1 MTDTHGSNSIA
12 GEKLL
17 SLIERIENLNIDRQV
32 IGEDIREVMKEA
44 RALGFE
50 PKILRKLVAI
60 RKQPEADRQEE
71 QALIEAYASSI
82 GLLL

>member
-17 SLIERIENLNIDRQV
+17 SLIERIENLQIDRQV

-44 RALGFE
+44 KGLGFE
-50 PKILRKLVAI
+50 PRIIRKLLAI

-71 QALIEAYASSI
+71 RALIEAYASSI

>member
-1 MTDTHGSNSIA
+1 VHWGRS
-12 GEKLL
+12 
-17 SLIERIENLNIDRQV
+17 
-32 IGEDIREVMKEA
+32 
-44 RALGFE
+44 FE

>member
-1 MTDTHGSNSIA
+1 MTDHGINSIA

-32 IGEDIREVMKEA
+32 IGEDIREVMTEA
-44 RALGFE
+44 RALGFD
-50 PKILRKLVAI
+50 PRIIRKLVAI

-71 QALIEAYASSI
+71 QALIEAYAAQI